1 MKWSILWRASPRDFA
16 RRFQSGQ
23 RKRSA
28 AEVMASRGDMIAF
41 VFHRLGHNS
50 AAAAKRHET
59 RCATSRSP
67 ARSCHSQS
75 EYEIAL
81 IRYLTADIEYDDAVD
96 DIPKLRLLIDRR
108 VTSDRAQGVET
119 KCDIERW
126 DYRDVSAD
134 EFTLSAFGMTE
145 PSRRPAEGKGRWPC
159 RVHVFRP
166 GSVDD
171 RSGGL
176 PCASWPARAG

>member
-1 MKWSILWRASPRDFA
+1 MFPGASKWCIRGVRDGTLQEDSSRA
-16 RRFQSGQ
+16 
-23 RKRSA
+23 RKGSA

-96 DIPKLRLLIDRR
+96 DQRLIA
-108 VTSDRAQGVET
+108 V
-119 KCDIERW
+119 
-126 DYRDVSAD
+126 
-134 EFTLSAFGMTE
+134 
-145 PSRRPAEGKGRWPC
+145 P
-159 RVHVFRP
+159 
-166 GSVDD
+166 
-171 RSGGL
+171 RS
-176 PCASWPARAG
+176 